1 MSLIAEIDERIAAR
15 SLLDH
20 PFYQKWVAGTLPAS
34 CLQDY
39 ARQYYA
45 FESSFPRF
53 LSAIHSRTE
62 QPWARQEILENLWDE
77 EHGEENHA
85 ELWLRFAEGVGVS
98 REDVKSATPNAAT
111 ERLLAC
117 YRDATASGPVAA
129 GVAAVYAYEQQ
140 VPKVAEKKIAGL
152 REHFGVAAPE
162 TLAFFRL
169 HQGLDEEHAAA
180 EAKIVEEM
188 GAENAD
194 EVVATA
200 QRALDAWWEFLDAVD
215 TDQ

>member
-1 MSLIAEIDERIAAR
+1 MSLIAEIDARIEGR

-20 PFYQKWVAGTLPAS
+20 PFYQKWVAGTLPKT

-39 ARQYYA
+39 AKQYYA

-62 QPWARQEILENLWDE
+62 EPWARQAILENLWDE

-98 REDVKSATPNAAT
+98 RDEVRTAEPNAAT
-111 ERLLAC
+111 ERLLQT
-117 YRDATASGPVAA
+117 YDRTSGSGNVAA

-140 VPKVAEKKIAGL
+140 VPRVAEKKIAGL
-152 REHFGVAAPE
+152 RDHFGVDASD

-180 EAKIVEEM
+180 EAKIIEEL
-188 GAENAD
+188 GSEDREPVLAS
-194 EVVATA
+194 A
-200 QRALDAWWEFLDAVD
+200 QAALDAWWAFLDEVD
-215 TDQ
+215 SE